1 MNAKLLQLCPT
12 LCDLMDCSPP
22 GCSVH
27 GILQARILSGLP
39 SIFQGI
45 FPTQESNRHLLSFPH
60 WQAGSSLLVPPGKL
74 ICLSA
79 TSLITPPQSPFL
91 VFFFSLLS
99 FFNFE
104 WSYSSV
110 LDPLLILSIFIHLI
124 MLNRFLSLT
133 AVYKNVDDYQI
144 CAFNLLYFKVYFK
157 KSILI

>member
-1 MNAKLLQLCPT
+1 
-12 LCDLMDCSPP
+12 MDCSPP

-27 GILQARILSGLP
+27 GILQARILEWVAIRLP
-39 SIFQGI
+39 RDLPNPGI
-45 FPTQESNRHLLSFPH
+45 KPASLKVPAL
-60 WQAGSSLLVPPGKL
+60 AGRFFTT
-74 ICLSA
+74 SA
-79 TSLITPPQSPFL
+79 TWEAHLFVCHLTNYPTSVSFS
-91 VFFFSLLS
+91 VFFFFSFS
-99 FFNFE
+99 HFFNFE

-144 CAFNLLYFKVYFK
+144 CAFSSLYFKVYFK

>member
-1 MNAKLLQLCPT
+1 MNAKSLQLCPT
-12 LCDLMDCSPP
+12 LTLWT
-22 GCSVH
+22 VAH
-27 GILQARILSGLP
+27 QAALSMGFSRQEYWSGLP
-39 SIFQGI
+39 SVFQGI

-60 WQAGSSLLVPPGKL
+60 WQAGSSLPAPPGKL

-79 TSLITPPQSPFL
+79 TSLITQPQSPFL
-91 VFFFSLLS
+91 FFFSFS
-99 FFNFE
+99 HFFNFE

-144 CAFNLLYFKVYFK
+144 CAFSSLYFKVYFK